1 MAYDTV
7 ILDLDG
13 TLVDSAPGI
22 VTTIAHTL
30 RALGKPVP
38 PISELLHWVGP
49 PLPESFIQ
57 LGGVDAADVE
67 DALAI
72 YRERYLDVGAYDAK
86 LFDGVG
92 VLLRDLT
99 ERKTAIA
106 LATSKPHTPAVLML
120 EHFTL
125 THHFDVIA
133 TAWDDETR
141 GEKPLIVGDALNELA
156 ERGHSVDNIVMVG
169 DRIHDIEGAREHGV
183 PSIVVGW
190 GYGTGEEWAHA
201 DYVAHT
207 PRQLRTLLGLPAPR
221 DFS

>member
-1 MAYDTV
+1 VPYKTV
-7 ILDLDG
+7 LLDLDG

-22 VTTIAHTL
+22 IQSIAHTL
-30 RALGKPVP
+30 RDMGHPVP
-38 PISELLHWVGP
+38 TVGELLRWVGP
-49 PLPESFIQ
+49 PLPDSFHA
-57 LGGVDAADVE
+57 LGGVPPEDVE
-67 DALAI
+67 RALDI
-72 YRERYLDVGAYDAK
+72 YRQRYLDVGAYDSK

-92 VLLRDLT
+92 ALLRDLREKDT
-99 ERKTAIA
+99 TLA

-125 THHFDVIA
+125 AHHFDVIA

-141 GEKPLIVGDALNELA
+141 GEKPLIVGDALEELA
-156 ERGHSVDNIVMVG
+156 QKGHNTSDIVMVG
-169 DRIHDIEGAREHGV
+169 DRIHDVEGAHEHGI
-183 PSIVVGW
+183 PAIIVGW
-190 GYGTGEEWAHA
+190 GYGTGEEWGHA

>member
-1 MAYDTV
+1 VSYETV
-7 ILDLDG
+7 LLDLDG

-22 VTTIAHTL
+22 VQTIAHTL
-30 RALGKPVP
+30 RTLDYPVP
-38 PISELLHWVGP
+38 PVGELLRWVGP
-49 PLPESFIQ
+49 PLPESFTL
-57 LGGVDAADVE
+57 LGGVPKNRVDE
-67 DALAI
+67 ALAI
-72 YRERYLDVGAYDAK
+72 YRERYVDVGAYDSK

-92 VLLRDLT
+92 ALLRDLK
-99 ERKTAIA
+99 ERGTTLA

-125 THHFDVIA
+125 AHHFAVIA

-141 GEKPLIVGDALNELA
+141 GEKPLIVGDALEELA
-156 ERGHSVDNIVMVG
+156 KKGHSVESIVMVG
-169 DRIHDIEGAREHGV
+169 DRIHDVDGAKEHGL
-183 PSIVVGW
+183 PSIIVGW
-190 GYGTGEEWAHA
+190 GYGTGAEWGHA